1 MRPKEL
7 KVAQPA
13 VPPALETTRPVVEAV
28 VTDREVV
35 VAFVPVAFVKVRPCR
50 DEATLVDVAVILPV
64 VSCPMVEELM
74 SACGKAR
81 SEVVA

>member
-1 MRPKEL
+1 MNGYPDAEQAVPVLEMRPKEL

-50 DEATLVDVAVILPV
+50 DEATLVDVAVKMFAV
-64 VSCPMVEELM
+64 
-74 SACGKAR
+74 
-81 SEVVA
+81 